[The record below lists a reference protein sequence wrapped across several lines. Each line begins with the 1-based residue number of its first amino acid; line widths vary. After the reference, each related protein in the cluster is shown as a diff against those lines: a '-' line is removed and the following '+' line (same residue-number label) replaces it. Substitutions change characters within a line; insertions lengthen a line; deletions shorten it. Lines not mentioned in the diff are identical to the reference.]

1 MKKTETIDEDI
12 GLSINIVDG
21 DLNFGLGLF

>member
-1 MKKTETIDEDI
+1 MKKTETIDEAI